1 MSQVL
6 LIGSCEPFSGK
17 SALVLGISKRLLD
30 DGGKVRIG
38 KPLATCIELTNL
50 PSMTYEGLIDDDVKF
65 VGSTLNIPEENLIP
79 SVGLLDN
86 ISAEKRITNKDLV
99 PGKGFEQIEALAN
112 DDFDGLNILE
122 AAGSLHEGMIY
133 GLSLPQLAKN
143 LNAKVLIVNL
153 WEDSKSVDALL
164 AAKKQLGDHLAGVV
178 LNAVDLEEV
187 EKIKNKIV
195 PSLEEMNIKV
205 FGVMP
210 KSPLL
215 RSVTVGE
222 LVRRLD
228 AHVICCS
235 EKKEQLLVETLSIGA
250 MGVNSAM
257 EFFRRRRNMA
267 VVTGADR
274 TDIQLAA
281 LEASTQCLILTGLG
295 EPLSQL
301 IHRAEELEVPIL
313 RVELDTLASV
323 EIIEQAFG
331 HVRIHESIKAS
342 YAVQLVKEHVNLQN
356 ILETIDFPCNISNKC

>member
-1 MSQVL
+1 
-6 LIGSCEPFSGK
+6 
-17 SALVLGISKRLLD
+17 LV
-30 DGGKVRIG
+30 
-38 KPLATCIELTNL
+38 
-50 PSMTYEGLIDDDVKF
+50 
-65 VGSTLNIPEENLIP
+65 
-79 SVGLLDN
+79 
-86 ISAEKRITNKDLV
+86 
-99 PGKGFEQIEALAN
+99 N
-112 DDFDGLNILE
+112 DDFEGLNILE
-122 AAGSLHEGMIY
+122 AAGNLHEGMIY
-133 GLSLPQLAKN
+133 GLSLPQLAES
-143 LNAKVLIVNL
+143 LDAKVLIVNL
-153 WEDSKSVDALL
+153 WEDCKSVDALL
-164 AAKKQLGDHLAGVV
+164 DAKKQLGEKLAGVV
-178 LNAVDLEEV
+178 LNGVLPQEV
-187 EKIKNKIV
+187 KKVKNEII
-195 PSLEEMNIKV
+195 PSLKDLDIEV

-228 AHVICCS
+228 AQVICCP
-235 EKKEQLLVETLSIGA
+235 EKDQLLVETLSIGA

-295 EPLSQL
+295 DPLSQL

-313 RVELDTLASV
+313 KVELDTLSSV

-342 YAVQLVKEHVNLQN
+342 YAIQLVQEHVNLKR
-356 ILETIDFPCNISNKC
+356 ILEKIDFLCNFSDKC

>member
-1 MSQVL
+1 MSQIL

-17 SALVLGISKRLLD
+17 SALVLGISKKLLEQ
-30 DGGKVRIG
+30 GKKIRVG
-38 KPLATCIELTNL
+38 KPLATCIELTN
-50 PSMTYEGLIDDDVKF
+50 PASMAYEGLIDDDVKF
-65 VGSTLNIPEENLIP
+65 IGSTLNLAEENLIP

-86 ISAEKRITNKDLV
+86 ISAEKRIINKDLI
-99 PGKGFEQIEALAN
+99 PGKGFEQIEALVN

-122 AAGSLHEGMIY
+122 AAGSLNEGMIY
-133 GLSLPQLAKN
+133 GLSLPQLAKE

-164 AAKKQLGDHLAGVV
+164 DAKKQLGDHFAGTVF
-178 LNAVDLEEV
+178 NAVVPDQV
-187 EKIKNKIV
+187 EKIKNKII
-195 PSLEEMNIKV
+195 PSLQEMNIKV

-222 LVRRLD
+222 LIRRLD
-228 AHVICCS
+228 AKVICCP
-235 EKKEQLLVETLSIGA
+235 EKEQLLVETLSIGA

-267 VVTGADR
+267 VVTGAER

-295 EPLSQL
+295 EPLLQL

-313 RVELDTLASV
+313 KVDLDTLATV

-342 YAVQLVKEHVNLQN
+342 YAVQLVQEHVNLKN
-356 ILETIDFPCNISNKC
+356 ILETIDFPCNFSDKC

>member
-1 MSQVL
+1 MSDIL

-17 SALVLGISKRLLD
+17 SALVLGIAKKIISSQK
-30 DGGKVRIG
+30 KVRLG

-50 PSMTYEGLIDDDVKF
+50 PSMAYEGLIDDDVKF
-65 VGSTLNIPEENLIP
+65 ISATLGIEEKNLIS

-86 ISAEKRITNKDLV
+86 ISAEKRIYNKDLT
-99 PGKGFEQIEALAN
+99 PGRGFEQIKELLN
-112 DDFDGLNILE
+112 DDFNGINILE
-122 AAGSLHEGMIY
+122 AAGSLHEGLVY
-133 GLSLPQLAKN
+133 GLSLPQLAKA
-143 LNAKVLIVNL
+143 LNSKVIVVNL

-164 AAKKQLGDHLAGVV
+164 DAKNQLGDFFAGVV
-178 LNAVDLEEV
+178 LNSVVPSEL
-187 EKIKNKIV
+187 EKIKEKII
-195 PSLEEMNIKV
+195 PSLNELGIEV

-222 LVRRLD
+222 LIRRLK
-228 AHVICCS
+228 AKVICCPD
-235 EKKEQLLVETLSIGA
+235 KDQLLVETLSIGA

-281 LEASTQCLILTGLG
+281 LEASTQCLILTGIG
-295 EPLSQL
+295 DPLPQL

-313 RVELDTLASV
+313 KVDIDTLASV
-323 EIIEQAFG
+323 EVIEQAFG
-331 HVRIHESIKAS
+331 HVRLHESIKAS
-342 YAVQLVKEHVNLQN
+342 YAIQLVQENVNIN
-356 ILETIDFPCNISNKC
+356 GILEKIDFDCNFSENC

>member
-1 MSQVL
+1 MSDIL
-6 LIGSCEPFSGK
+6 LVGSCEPYSGK
-17 SALVLGISKRLLD
+17 SALVLGIANKLLEHKK
-30 DGGKVRIG
+30 KVRIG

-50 PSMTYEGLIDDDVKF
+50 PSMSYEGLIDDDVKF
-65 VGSTLNIPEENLIP
+65 IGSTLNLNEENLIS
-79 SVGLLDN
+79 SVGLLDD
-86 ISAEKRITNKDLV
+86 ISAQKRIANKDVLPGSGFDQIKKLV
-99 PGKGFEQIEALAN
+99 L
-112 DDFDGLNILE
+112 DDFEGLNILE

-133 GLSLPQLAKN
+133 GLSLPQLADS

-153 WEDSKSVDALL
+153 WEDCKSVDSLL
-164 AAKKQLGDHLAGVV
+164 DAKKQLGNNFAGVV
-178 LNAVDLEEV
+178 LNAVLPNEV
-187 EKIKNKIV
+187 EKIKNEII
-195 PSLEEMNIKV
+195 PSLNEMNIEV
-205 FGVMP
+205 FGVLP

-222 LVRRLD
+222 LIRRLN
-228 AHVICCS
+228 AQVICCP
-235 EKKEQLLVETLSIGA
+235 EKDELLVETLSIGA

-313 RVELDTLASV
+313 KVDLDTLASV

-342 YAVQLVKEHVNLQN
+342 YAFQLVQEHVNLKR
-356 ILETIDFPCNISNKC
+356 ILEKIDFPCNFSDKC

>member
-1 MSQVL
+1 
-6 LIGSCEPFSGK
+6 
-17 SALVLGISKRLLD
+17 
-30 DGGKVRIG
+30 
-38 KPLATCIELTNL
+38 
-50 PSMTYEGLIDDDVKF
+50 
-65 VGSTLNIPEENLIP
+65 
-79 SVGLLDN
+79 
-86 ISAEKRITNKDLV
+86 
-99 PGKGFEQIEALAN
+99 
-112 DDFDGLNILE
+112 
-122 AAGSLHEGMIY
+122 
-133 GLSLPQLAKN
+133 
-143 LNAKVLIVNL
+143 
-153 WEDSKSVDALL
+153 
-164 AAKKQLGDHLAGVV
+164 
-178 LNAVDLEEV
+178 
-187 EKIKNKIV
+187 
-195 PSLEEMNIKV
+195 
-205 FGVMP
+205 MP

-228 AHVICCS
+228 AEVICCP
-235 EKKEQLLVETLSIGA
+235 EKDHLLVETLSIGA

-313 RVELDTLASV
+313 KVELDTLSSV

-342 YAVQLVKEHVNLQN
+342 YAFQLVQEHVNLKR
-356 ILETIDFPCNISNKC
+356 IFEKIEFRCNFSEKC

>member
-1 MSQVL
+1 
-6 LIGSCEPFSGK
+6 
-17 SALVLGISKRLLD
+17 LV
-30 DGGKVRIG
+30 
-38 KPLATCIELTNL
+38 
-50 PSMTYEGLIDDDVKF
+50 
-65 VGSTLNIPEENLIP
+65 
-79 SVGLLDN
+79 
-86 ISAEKRITNKDLV
+86 
-99 PGKGFEQIEALAN
+99 N
-112 DDFDGLNILE
+112 DDFEGLNILE

-133 GLSLPQLAKN
+133 GLSLPQLAKD
-143 LNAKVLIVNL
+143 LDAKVLIVNL
-153 WEDSKSVDALL
+153 WEDCKSVDALL
-164 AAKKQLGDHLAGVV
+164 DAKKQLGEKLAGVV
-178 LNAVDLEEV
+178 LNGVIPQEV
-187 EKIKNKIV
+187 EKVKNEII
-195 PSLEEMNIKV
+195 PSLKDLNIEV

-228 AHVICCS
+228 AQVICCP
-235 EKKEQLLVETLSIGA
+235 EKDQLLVETLSIGA

-281 LEASTQCLILTGLG
+281 LEAATQCLILTGLG
-295 EPLSQL
+295 DPLSQL

-313 RVELDTLASV
+313 KVELDTLSSV

-342 YAVQLVKEHVNLQN
+342 YAIQLVQENVNLQR
-356 ILETIDFPCNISNKC
+356 ILEKIDFPCNFSDKC

>member
-1 MSQVL
+1 MSQIL

-17 SALVLGISKRLLD
+17 SALVLGISKKLLEQ
-30 DGGKVRIG
+30 GKKIRVG

-65 VGSTLNIPEENLIP
+65 IGSTLNLVEENLIP

-86 ISAEKRITNKDLV
+86 ISAEKRITNKDLN
-99 PGKGFEQIEALAN
+99 PGKGFEQIEALVN

-122 AAGSLHEGMIY
+122 AAGSLNEGMIY
-133 GLSLPQLAKN
+133 GLSLPQLAKH

-164 AAKKQLGDHLAGVV
+164 DAKKQLGDHFAGAI
-178 LNAVDLEEV
+178 LNAVVPEQV
-187 EKIKNKIV
+187 EKIKNKII
-195 PSLEEMNIKV
+195 PSLQEMNIKV

-222 LVRRLD
+222 LIRRLD
-228 AHVICCS
+228 AKVICCP
-235 EKKEQLLVETLSIGA
+235 EKEQLLVETLSIGA

-267 VVTGADR
+267 VVTGAER

-295 EPLSQL
+295 EPLLQL

-313 RVELDTLASV
+313 KVDLDTLASV

-342 YAVQLVKEHVNLQN
+342 YAVQLVQENVNLKN
-356 ILETIDFPCNISNKC
+356 ILETIDFPCNFSDKC

>member
-1 MSQVL
+1 MSDIL

-17 SALVLGISKRLLD
+17 SALVLGISKKLLEQS
-30 DGGKVRIG
+30 KNIRIG

-65 VGSTLNIPEENLIP
+65 VGSTLNIEEKNLIP

-86 ISAEKRITNKDLV
+86 ISAEKRIANKDLN
-99 PGKGFEQIEALAN
+99 PGKGFDQIEALVN

-133 GLSLPQLAKN
+133 GLSLPQLAKR
-143 LNAKVLIVNL
+143 LKSKVLIVNL

-164 AAKKQLGDHLAGVV
+164 DAKKQLGDNFAGAV
-178 LNAVDLEEV
+178 LNAVDPKEV
-187 EKIKNKIV
+187 EKIKTKII
-195 PSLEEMNIKV
+195 PSLQELNIEV

-222 LVRRLD
+222 LVRRLN
-228 AHVICCS
+228 AQVICCP
-235 EKKEQLLVETLSIGA
+235 EKEELLVETLSIGA

-295 EPLSQL
+295 DPLSQL

-313 RVELDTLASV
+313 KVELDTLATV

-342 YAVQLVKEHVNLQN
+342 YAIQLVQENVNLKR
-356 ILETIDFPCNISNKC
+356 ILEKIDFPCNFSDKC

>member
-1 MSQVL
+1 MSDIL

-17 SALVLGISKRLLD
+17 SALVLGLAKRLLEQNNE
-30 DGGKVRIG
+30 VRIG

-50 PSMTYEGLIDDDVKF
+50 SSVSYEGLIDDDVKF
-65 VGSTLNIPEENLIP
+65 IGSTLNINEENLIS
-79 SVGLLDN
+79 SVGLLDD
-86 ISAEKRITNKDLV
+86 ISAEKRIANKDLL
-99 PGKGFEQIEALAN
+99 PGKGFDQIRGLSN
-112 DDFDGLNILE
+112 DNFAGLNILE

-133 GLSLPQLAKN
+133 GLSLPQLAETLK
-143 LNAKVLIVNL
+143 AKVLLVTL
-153 WEDSKSVDALL
+153 WEDCKSVDALL
-164 AAKKQLGDHLAGVV
+164 DAKKQLGDHFAGVV
-178 LNAVDLEEV
+178 LNAVLPKEV
-187 EKIKNKIV
+187 EKIKNEII
-195 PSLEEMNIKV
+195 PSLNEMDIEV

-222 LVRRLD
+222 LIRRLD
-228 AHVICCS
+228 AKVICCS
-235 EKKEQLLVETLSIGA
+235 EKEELLVETLSIGA

-295 EPLSQL
+295 DPLSQL

-313 RVELDTLASV
+313 KVDLDTLATV

-342 YAVQLVKEHVNLQN
+342 YAIQLVEENVNLQR
-356 ILETIDFPCNISNKC
+356 ILEKIDFPCNFSDKC

>member
-1 MSQVL
+1 MSDIL
-6 LIGSCEPFSGK
+6 LVGSCEPFSGK
-17 SALVLGISKRLLD
+17 SAVVLGIAKRLLEQNNN
-30 DGGKVRIG
+30 VRIG

-65 VGSTLNIPEENLIP
+65 IGSTLNIGEENLIS
-79 SVGLLDN
+79 SVGLLDD
-86 ISAEKRITNKDLV
+86 ISAEKRIANKDLL
-99 PGKGFEQIEALAN
+99 PGK
-112 DDFDGLNILE
+112 DFDQIRGLVHDNFEGLNILE

-133 GLSLPQLAKN
+133 GLSLAQLAETLK
-143 LNAKVLIVNL
+143 AKVLLVNL
-153 WEDSKSVDALL
+153 WEDCKSVDALL
-164 AAKKQLGDHLAGVV
+164 DAKKQLGDHLAGVV
-178 LNAVDLEEV
+178 LNAVVPKEV
-187 EKIKNKIV
+187 GKIKNEII
-195 PSLEEMNIKV
+195 PSLNEMNIEV

-222 LVRRLD
+222 LIRRLD
-228 AHVICCS
+228 AKVICCP
-235 EKKEQLLVETLSIGA
+235 EKDELLVETLSIGA

-313 RVELDTLASV
+313 KVELDTLATV

-342 YAVQLVKEHVNLQN
+342 YAVQLVQEHVNLKR
-356 ILETIDFPCNISNKC
+356 ILEKIDFSCNFSDKC